1 MLESITRHLI
11 LHKQIDMQHLWAPYI
26 QLTWFE
32 RFTDQRILSAWWA
45 QIIGRTAGIRK
56 NSQSSAFEL
65 RKGASTMNS
74 QSVFWLQLRNPR
86 ALFNYIC
93 IFVTTFL
100 FFNKSLEEERLDR
113 SKYREYSDLFILCC
127 FVIRQFIGLC

>member
-32 RFTDQRILSAWWA
+32 CFTDEKILSAWWA

-56 NSQSSAFEL
+56 KSQSSSFEL

-74 QSVFWLQLRNPR
+74 QSVFGLRCETR
-86 ALFNYIC
+86 ERFLTTDIY
-93 IFVTTFL
+93 IFVTTFP
-100 FFNKSLEEERLDR
+100 FFNKTLEEERLEILGILR
-113 SKYREYSDLFILCC
+113 FLCSLLFCYST
-127 FVIRQFIGLC
+127 VFIGLC

>member
-32 RFTDQRILSAWWA
+32 CFTDQRILSAWWA

-74 QSVFWLQLRNPR
+74 QSVFGLRCETR
-86 ALFNYIC
+86 ERFLTTDIY
-93 IFVTTFL
+93 IFVTTFP
-100 FFNKSLEEERLDR
+100 FFNKTLEEERLEILGILGFLC
-113 SKYREYSDLFILCC
+113 SLLFCYST
-127 FVIRQFIGLC
+127 VFIGLC